1 MTTTRQHEADVQP
14 PLRYFLARAAKHWR
28 WARTQGIRRLVE
40 EDQLDPRERLRRAVR
55 NRSWRR
61 RHGAEPG
68 TATAVFLVGLQ
79 RSGTNMLVRG
89 LETAPEFEVH
99 NENDRRAFSRYRLR
113 PDARVAEL
121 VRASSHRYVLFKP
134 LCDSHR
140 VDSLLD
146 DLALPVRPLAIWAY
160 RDVDDR
166 ARSAVAKFGDAN
178 RQALRRIAA
187 GDDSPHLWQGQRLSP
202 ESRDLIASFD
212 LASMSAETAAA
223 LFWYVRNALFFEL
236 GLHER
241 PDVLLSSYD
250 ELVADPQRCTR
261 TLCDFLGFPWRPAV
275 MAHVERRTP
284 SDRPQLSLDPR
295 VRALCT
301 EMRHRLDGAALRD

>member
-14 PLRYFLARAAKHWR
+14 MLRYFLGRAAKHWR

-40 EDQLDPRERLRRAVR
+40 EDQLDPRERLRRALR

-61 RHGAEPG
+61 RHGAAPG

-187 GDDSPHLWQGQRLSP
+187 GDDSPHLWQGQRLSQ

-212 LASMSAETAAA
+212 LASMSAETAA
-223 LFWYVRNALFFEL
+223 
-236 GLHER
+236 HER

-261 TLCDFLGFPWRPAV
+261 TLCDFLGFRWRPAV

-284 SDRPQLSLDPR
+284 SDRPKLSLDPR
-295 VRALCT
+295 VRELCT
-301 EMRHRLDGAALRD
+301 EMGNRLDGVALRD